1 MTMSLDQQ
9 RHSDAEPFYAPAWL
23 PDAGSA
29 AAETVINAH
38 PAFDRLM
45 ARLPFSM
52 RSSFTGEQMMA
63 LARASV
69 PIDAPHLLD
78 YRVSVPV
85 LKRRYYVSLLIGRER
100 RSMSRLVQSGQT
112 KRRRIMAAYAVATCS
127 LIVVSVMVILVAALL
142 LKVLLGIDVIEGP
155 GTLSGLLG

>member
-1 MTMSLDQQ
+1 MTMPLDHE
-9 RHSDAEPFYAPAWL
+9 RHSNTEAIYAPAWM
-23 PDAGSA
+23 PDAASSA
-29 AAETVINAH
+29 PGQVISAH
-38 PAFDRLM
+38 PAFDRMM

-52 RSSFTGEQMMA
+52 RSSFTVEQMTA
-63 LARASV
+63 LALASV

-127 LIVVSVMVILVAALL
+127 LIVVSAMVIVIAAVL
-142 LKVLLGIDVIEGP
+142 LKLLLGIDVIEGP
-155 GTLSGLLG
+155 GTLSGAF